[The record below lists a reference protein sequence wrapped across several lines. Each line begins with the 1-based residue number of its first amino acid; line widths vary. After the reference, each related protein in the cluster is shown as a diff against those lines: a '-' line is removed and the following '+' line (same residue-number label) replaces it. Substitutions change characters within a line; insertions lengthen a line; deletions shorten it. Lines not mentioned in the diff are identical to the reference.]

1 MWKSNLIIA
10 LRVLGRNRTI
20 SLINVV
26 GLSAALAVTI
36 LCLLFV
42 RHETSYDSWHEKGDR
57 IFYIHLE
64 DQDPGADF
72 GSFKRNTARIRPEFR
87 EAVRTNVPGIGE
99 SVHMYRWNLM
109 VSTGERTFQEKFL
122 AVDPAFLT
130 LFTLPLAAGDP
141 ATALDD
147 PHNVVLG
154 NETAQKYFGSDVSP
168 RAMLGKRLRMH
179 IVFQKQGTDREVE
192 TQTHTHTHTG
202 PAWKDTTVEMEL
214 TIAGVLAPLPGPS
227 ILHTDVLVPT
237 ATTDELQLTA
247 TGGLLT
253 GSGGLFIEIEEGVK
267 PNEMETRLAPLA
279 GEDQI
284 FNIRLD
290 LVPLQGAHFGPEI
303 QGAIARIGS
312 GKIEHCYLLA
322 GLAAVVLL
330 IAAIN
335 FVNLA
340 LGRAMTRTLEVGLR
354 KAIGATRPQLSIQ
367 FLAEAIVVSL
377 IAVAGGMALAE
388 LLLPA
393 FNQVARRQLEL
404 EWLSFETGAGAVILA
419 LLVGVLSG
427 FYPAQVIARLHPV
440 RALSR
445 KVPQLGRGRIGRGLI
460 VLQFALSAFLV
471 VVTITM
477 ERQLDFMRTNLGFD
491 GDQVVSIRSKDS
503 LKALQIERLAG
514 EIDSRPG
521 LVRGVAGTRPTLGT
535 GFNIPIS
542 IQLGENTIRATGF
555 HVSPDFLRV
564 MGIDLLSGQGFGR
577 SDEPRLRSGILLNE
591 TAARLL
597 GPEDLIGRT
606 LTIRQ
611 FRQFVSGGIMILS
624 ERFFGD
630 KLEGDKL
637 EGDAVM
643 TVIGIVEDFHYED
656 MRHTVGPAFLTAV
669 EPGLQGDVRF
679 TTLFRLDRVDLP
691 AAVEEVKALWERV
704 LPEHELEEVRFL
716 DEAFAARYETE
727 RRVGTVMKWISAI
740 ALIISCMGLVGLA
753 ALAAAR
759 RTREIGIRKVL
770 GATTASVLLLMS
782 REFGWLVIAANAIA
796 WPVAFFVLDRWLAF
810 YAYRIDQSPEWF
822 ALAGAGVLVVALA
835 TVSGQTWLAARTNPA
850 DALRY
855 E

>member
-20 SLINVV
+20 SLINIV
-26 GLSAALAVTI
+26 GLSAALAVVV

-42 RHETSYDSWHEKGDR
+42 RHEFSYDSWHEKGDR
-57 IFYIHLE
+57 IFYVHLE

-72 GSFKRNTARIRPEFR
+72 GSFKRNTAWIRPGFR

-99 SVHMYRWNLM
+99 SILMNRWNCM
-109 VSTGERTFQEKFL
+109 VSTGETTFQEKLL

-130 LFTLPLAAGDP
+130 LFTLPLAAGDA

-147 PHNVVLG
+147 PHSVVLG
-154 NETAQKYFGSDVSP
+154 HETAQTYFGSDVSP

-179 IVFQKQGTDREVE
+179 VVLHKLE
-192 TQTHTHTHTG
+192 TTPEMETHHTPTHTHTHTL
-202 PAWKDTTVEMEL
+202 PTWKDTTVEMEL

-227 ILHTDVLVPT
+227 ILHTDVFVPT
-237 ATTDELQLTA
+237 ATTDELQI
-247 TGGLLT
+247 TGTELVAGT
-253 GSGGLFIEIEEGVK
+253 GGLFIEIEEGVK
-267 PNEMETRLAPLA
+267 PKEMETRLAPLA

-303 QGAIARIGS
+303 QGAFASIGS

-393 FNQVARRQLEL
+393 FNQAVSRQLEL
-404 EWLSFETGAGAVILA
+404 EWLSIETGTGAVTLA
-419 LLVGVLSG
+419 LLVGVFSG
-427 FYPAQVIARLHPV
+427 FYPAQVISRIHPV

-471 VVTITM
+471 VVTVTM

-521 LVRGVAGTRPTLGT
+521 LVRGVAGTRPTPGT

-611 FRQFVSGGIMILS
+611 FRQFVSGGFMIVDGSL
-624 ERFFGD
+624 FG
-630 KLEGDKL
+630 EMPGGD
-637 EGDAVM
+637 DDVVM

-770 GATTASVLLLMS
+770 GATTGSVLLLMS
-782 REFGWLVIAANAIA
+782 REFGWLVVAANAIA
-796 WPVAFFVLDRWLAF
+796 LPVAFFVLDRWLAF

-822 ALAGAGVLVVALA
+822 ALAGAGVLAVALA